1 MLSYQT
7 QQHKLFP
14 LLATAY
20 AFNFVQET
28 MINMYNEVN
37 AKVAKGDFS
46 QSQDVSL
53 KYTKLVEK
61 VWIDIYWNESAAYAK
76 SEKGLQLYVVFFLT
90 KFLLWLSIFQQNIK
104 NSKKTHFDNIFANGR
119 IYLYRFKKYGKINY
133 YIGKWQYRPQ

>member
-53 KYTKLVEK
+53 KYTKLFMK
-61 VWIDIYWNESAAYAK
+61 VWIKIYWNESAAYAK

-119 IYLYRFKKYGKINY
+119 IYLYWFKKSRKINY

>member
-28 MINMYNEVN
+28 MINMYNDVN

-46 QSQDVSL
+46 QSQDVS
-53 KYTKLVEK
+53 
-61 VWIDIYWNESAAYAK
+61 
-76 SEKGLQLYVVFFLT
+76 
-90 KFLLWLSIFQQNIK
+90 
-104 NSKKTHFDNIFANGR
+104 SKK
-119 IYLYRFKKYGKINY
+119 
-133 YIGKWQYRPQ
+133 